1 MVFGDQGGETVGG
14 GFDVLLP
21 GVRSTVFGY
30 RSGNTVGGG
39 VGEPEE
45 SWNYALGRVGGG
57 MGEGCGG
64 SKGREERI
72 GRDEEREDGEH
83 GGVFF
88 RPILMRNFLM
98 RSWYQER

>member
-1 MVFGDQGGETVGG
+1 MVFGDQGGETFGG

-30 RSGNTVGGG
+30 CSGNTVGGG

-45 SWNYALGRVGGG
+45 SWNYPVSGVGGG
-57 MGEGCGG
+57 VGEGCGG
-64 SKGREERI
+64 SIGRQEGS

-83 GGVFF
+83 GGAFF
-88 RPILMRNFLM
+88 RPI
-98 RSWYQER
+98 